1 LSSPVD
7 GGSEAAVAH
16 NDAEGIQVR
25 RIAVAGHICL
35 DITPGLTGNARLDP
49 GLLVEVGPLSLALGG
64 SVANTGRTLS
74 ALGANVVAFANVGD
88 DALGEIVQQTLTTD
102 DQIDGRLSVIS
113 GTSTSYSLVFEP
125 QGSDRTFWHHVG
137 ANREFD
143 GAEIELEGVD
153 IFHLGY
159 PPLLPALLRHDGAPL
174 HHLLKRART
183 AGAITSVDLAVV
195 DSASE
200 AGAADW
206 NAVLRTMA
214 AQTDLV
220 SPSLDDLTSAL
231 RIDAPFSIDLVE
243 ELADRLLGWGVAVVA
258 ISAGEHGL
266 FIRTAGAARF
276 DESGPALAALG
287 PTWADRSVDIAPI
300 RVDVPFTTNGAGDA
314 STAGLLFALAVGAT
328 IDQAADLAAACSAA
342 IVAGKSAAP
351 SLVNGVSP
359 NIVDLFPRAL
369 A

>member
-1 LSSPVD
+1 M
-7 GGSEAAVAH
+7 
-16 NDAEGIQVR
+16 R

-35 DITPGLTGNARLDP
+35 DITPALTGPARLDP
-49 GLLVEVGPLSLALGG
+49 GLLFEVGPLSLALGG

-74 ALGANVVAFANVGD
+74 ALGADVLAFANVGD
-88 DALGEIVQQTLTTD
+88 DALGEILRQALTTD
-102 DQIDGRLSVIS
+102 DHIDGRLSVIS

-143 GAEIELEGVD
+143 GAEIELEGID

-174 HHLLKRART
+174 HELLKRAR
-183 AGAITSVDLAVV
+183 AIGAITSVDLAVV
-195 DSASE
+195 DPTPE

-220 SPSLDDLTSAL
+220 SPSLDDLTAAF
-231 RIDAPFSIDLVE
+231 RIDSPFSIDLVE
-243 ELADRLLGWGVAVVA
+243 ELADRLLRWGVAIAA

-266 FIRTAGAARF
+266 FIRTARAARF
-276 DESGPALAALG
+276 DESGPTLASLG
-287 PTWADRSVDIAPI
+287 PTWADRSLDIAPNG
-300 RVDVPFTTNGAGDA
+300 VDAPVTTNGAGDA

-328 IDQAADLAAACSAA
+328 IDQAASLAAACSAA
-342 IVAGKSAAP
+342 IVFGKSAAP
-351 SLVNGVSP
+351 SLVNGISP
-359 NIVDLFPRAL
+359 KITDLFPRAL

>member
-1 LSSPVD
+1 M
-7 GGSEAAVAH
+7 
-16 NDAEGIQVR
+16 R

-35 DITPGLTGNARLDP
+35 DITPGLRGTARLDP
-49 GLLVEVGPLSLALGG
+49 GLLIEVGPLSLALGG
-64 SVANTGRTLS
+64 SVANTARTLS
-74 ALGANVVAFANVGD
+74 ALGTNVVAFANVGD
-88 DALGEIVQQTLTTD
+88 DPLGEIVRQKLATD
-102 DQIDGRLSVIS
+102 DHIDGRLSVIP
-113 GTSTSYSLVFEP
+113 GTSTSYSLVFEQ
-125 QGSDRTFWHHVG
+125 QGLDRTFWHHVG

-143 GAEIELEGVD
+143 GAEIELGGLDV
-153 IFHLGY
+153 FHLGY

-174 HHLLKRART
+174 HDLLKRARA

-195 DSASE
+195 DPASE
-200 AGAADW
+200 AGKADW

-243 ELADRLLGWGVAVVA
+243 ELADRLLDWGVAVAA
-258 ISAGEHGL
+258 ISAGRHGL

-276 DESGPALAALG
+276 DESGPALSALG
-287 PTWADRSVDIAPI
+287 RTWADRSLDIAPI
-300 RVDVPFTTNGAGDA
+300 GVATPVTTNGAGDA
-314 STAGLLFALAVGAT
+314 STAGLLFALAAGAT

-342 IVAGKSAAP
+342 IVAGKSATP
-351 SLVNGVSP
+351 SLVNRISP
-359 NIVDLFPRAL
+359 NIADLFPRAL